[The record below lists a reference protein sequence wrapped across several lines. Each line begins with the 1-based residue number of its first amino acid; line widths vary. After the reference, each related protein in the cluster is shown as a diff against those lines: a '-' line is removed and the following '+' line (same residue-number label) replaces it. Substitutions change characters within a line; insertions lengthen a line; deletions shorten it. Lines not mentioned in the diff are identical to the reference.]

1 MAYEIP
7 AYTISDNEK
16 VAVDFYIACNT
27 KVAALRLLRKL
38 NGELRNLSPDG
49 EKKAATKFFSKQYV
63 LDYIDIKEK
72 ELVAKYQ
79 SPQLVSQMI
88 DSGENEADLIT
99 SDGEARRRFLL
110 NNYMKTLK
118 SPEATESDR
127 IAANKAITDLLN
139 AKEKEDETDNSAYSK
154 YVHFVVPMQCCDDCP
169 NKDNLLK
176 DNQHFATQEEIKQ
189 AFYKNKIE

>member
-110 NNYMKTLK
+110 TNYMKTLK